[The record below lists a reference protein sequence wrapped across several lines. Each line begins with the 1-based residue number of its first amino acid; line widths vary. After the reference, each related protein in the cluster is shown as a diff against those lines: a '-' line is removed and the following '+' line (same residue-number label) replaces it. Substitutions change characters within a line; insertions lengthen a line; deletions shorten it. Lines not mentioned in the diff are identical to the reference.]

1 MTNKT
6 PLQTI
11 DHLLF
16 VEALIMLA
24 LARTVL
30 VFVPFPNLI
39 GFMKA
44 KAKCGVAVLEVTVC
58 LEQISVAI
66 IKSSRRSLWRP
77 KCFEQALAAKM
88 MMRRRNLQST
98 ISFAVTKNCDKF
110 TAHAW
115 VDCYGTRIT

>member
-16 VEALIMLA
+16 VEAWIMLA
-24 LARTVL
+24 LARIAL
-30 VFVPFPNLI
+30 VFAPFRKLI

-58 LEQISVAI
+58 QKQISVAI
-66 IKSSRRSLWRP
+66 IRSSRRSPWRA

-88 MMRRRNLQST
+88 MLRRRNLQST
-98 ISFAVTKNCDKF
+98 ISFAVTKTVTNLQH
-110 TAHAW
+110 TP
-115 VDCYGTRIT
+115 G